1 MSTIS
6 TTEYMS
12 ADEVRARFPGDRYQ
26 QLRARVF
33 NCGVFHLDRLTG
45 QTFYGVTTHEG
56 PGGGTAWPAGPL
68 TALAAAAAAAAA
80 AAPPHEV
87 VNEEEVVME
96 TEIIAPPAAA
106 AGAAAAATPDEVMN
120 EHEAINE
127 VINPYF
133 GMSFSDSDSG
143 DDSGIA
149 AGTPP
154 TALAA
159 ADTDTERMAYRGMS
173 FRDELTV
180 RTGKGKGGKGKI
192 PATAAASPP
201 SALAAASA
209 DSTFVFDARL
219 GRYMLRPLDIA
230 EAAPAHADEGE
241 SLPTPGA
248 ATWGSSSSSSERGRS
263 RSRRR

>member
-33 NCGVFHLDRLTG
+33 NCGVFHHDRLTG
-45 QTFYGVTTHEG
+45 QILYGVTTHTG

-80 AAPPHEV
+80 AAGAAGEV
-87 VNEEEVVME
+87 VIEEEEVVME

-106 AGAAAAATPDEVMN
+106 AGAAAAAAPDEVVN
-120 EHEAINE
+120 EHEAIDE
-127 VINPYF
+127 VI
-133 GMSFSDSDSG
+133 GDVSDSDSG

-154 TALAA
+154 TAVAA

-209 DSTFVFDARL
+209 DSTFVFDGRL